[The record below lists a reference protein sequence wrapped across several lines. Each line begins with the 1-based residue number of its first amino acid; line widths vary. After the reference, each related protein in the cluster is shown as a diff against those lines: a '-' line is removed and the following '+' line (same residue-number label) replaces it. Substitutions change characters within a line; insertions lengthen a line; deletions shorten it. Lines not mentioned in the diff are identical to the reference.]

1 MSLRPHSDAWYERL
15 ASMQAGYF
23 YPWSSTIA
31 PGNGEDA
38 YLDLVRRHLS
48 PNLDVLDAGC
58 GDGELTFGLAPLCR
72 TIHGYDR
79 VQRFI
84 DIAVAASRERGVDN
98 ARFIH
103 FDSHS
108 NANDGHVY
116 VPVPD
121 TSIDVVVSRRGPTH
135 WIEDVR
141 RFCRPGATLIQLNPS
156 GPPLRPC
163 VEPRRPGRDASTA
176 AGARPRHWHA
186 GRNRATSCARWPAFT
201 QRLDIGRTRVARPA
215 ARPLQVPHLRRRH
228 RRGPPVAGN
237 LWGSTARVRA
247 PRRPARPRVA
257 SPPVP
262 LESHRR
268 IAATAEIQRYPGN
281 TYQRR
286 YV

>member
-141 RFCRPGATLIQLNPS
+141 RFCRPGATLIQLNPLDRLCDPAWNRDVPAAMRLPPPEPDPDTGMRGAIEQRLALVGLRLHSAWTLDVPEWLDQPRDLYKFLTFGEDTDEVPPWPEIS
-156 GPPLRPC
+156 GDLQRAF
-163 VEPRRPGRDASTA
+163 ER
-176 AGARPRHWHA
+176 HA
-186 GRNRATSCARWPAFT
+186 G
-201 QRLDIGRTRVARPA
+201 
-215 ARPLQVPHLRRRH
+215 PHGLELRH
-228 RRGPPVAGN
+228 RGF
-237 LWGSTARVRA
+237 LWKAIV
-247 PRRPARPRVA
+247 
-257 SPPVP
+257 
-262 LESHRR
+262 E
-268 IAATAEIQRYPGN
+268 
-281 TYQRR
+281 
-286 YV
+286 